1 MALKKNP
8 YQTKEKVMQES
19 TIEFFCPVKTN
30 AGKKALDHI
39 PIELKALDAE
49 RPIVITDQHTADKGL
64 SKHLINAFKD
74 SGMKFGLF
82 EGVPKTAD
90 VKTIRELS
98 QKFLYKGF
106 DSIIALGAGAAMD
119 IAKGLNIVVSGK
131 PDDLNLLAGVNKIN
145 HRLLPFIAI
154 PTAWGNG
161 FEITR
166 YAFVEN
172 KAYTSPFLMPD
183 LVVIDPVL
191 YKSPDTKLMASTA
204 MLALTH
210 SLEACIHPNGNEF
223 INAYAYAAIQHI
235 KDCLPKALKNP
246 KNKQANMGIGNAS
259 SMAGCA
265 FSNVSPGMVHRL
277 GKAAGSMFNIPS
289 GQCMGIILPY
299 GLEYQMDKNASFAEK
314 LFQAVA
320 DLDTLAKTSKSN
332 YKQKVIDDIKQM
344 QTEMASLKKNA
355 IPKTLE
361 QTEISKNSL
370 PAIAQKAIDN
380 GLGMDKDECIK
391 ILTAAYEG
399 KSIA

>member
-1 MALKKNP
+1 
-8 YQTKEKVMQES
+8 MQES
-19 TIEFFCPVKTN
+19 TIEFICPVKTN

-39 PIELKALDAE
+39 PVELKALDAE

-64 SKHLINAFKD
+64 SKHIINAFKD
-74 SGMKFGLF
+74 SGMTFGLF

-90 VKTIRELS
+90 IITIRNLS

-131 PDDLNLLAGVNKIN
+131 PDDINSLAGVNKIK

-191 YKSPDTKLMASTA
+191 FKAPETTLMASTA
-204 MLALTH
+204 MIALTH
-210 SLEACIHPNGNEF
+210 SLESCIHPNGNEF
-223 INAYAYAAIQHI
+223 INAYAHAAIQQI
-235 KDCLPKALKNP
+235 KNCLPKALTHP
-246 KNKQANMGIGNAS
+246 KNKQANMGIGNAA

-265 FSNVSPGMVHRL
+265 FSNVSPGLVHRL

-299 GLEYQMDKNASFAEK
+299 GLEYQMNKNQTFAEK
-314 LFQAVA
+314 LFKAVA
-320 DLDTLAKTSKSN
+320 DLDELAKTSKSAH
-332 YKQKVIDDIKQM
+332 KQKVIDYTKQI
-344 QTEMASLKKNA
+344 QSVMASLKKNA

-361 QTEISKNSL
+361 QTDISKNSL

-380 GLGMDKDECIK
+380 GLSMDKDECIK
-391 ILTAAYEG
+391 VLTAAYDG
-399 KSIA
+399 KSLA

>member
-1 MALKKNP
+1 
-8 YQTKEKVMQES
+8 MQES
-19 TIEFFCPVKTN
+19 TIEFICPVKTN

-64 SKHLINAFKD
+64 TKHIINAFKD
-74 SGMKFGLF
+74 SGMTFGLF

-90 VKTIRELS
+90 VKTIRNLS

-131 PDDLNLLAGVNKIN
+131 PDDINLLAGVNKIK

-172 KAYTSPFLMPD
+172 KAFTSSYLMPD

-191 YKSPDTKLMASTA
+191 FKAPETKLMASTA
-204 MLALTH
+204 MIALTH
-210 SLEACIHPNGNEF
+210 SLESCVHPNGNEF
-223 INAYAYAAIQHI
+223 INAYAHAAIQHI
-235 KDCLPKALKNP
+235 KHCLPKAINNP
-246 KNKQANMGIGNAS
+246 KNKQANMGIGNAAA
-259 SMAGCA
+259 MAGCA
-265 FSNVSPGMVHRL
+265 FSNVSPGLVHRL

-299 GLEYQMDKNASFAEK
+299 GLEYQMNKNQSFATK
-314 LFQAVA
+314 LFEAVA
-320 DLDTLAKTSKSN
+320 DLDELAKTSKSA
-332 YKQKVIDDIKQM
+332 YKQKVIDYTKQI
-344 QTEMASLKKNA
+344 QSVMASLKKNA

-361 QTEISKNSL
+361 QTDISKNSL

-380 GLGMDKDECIK
+380 GLSMDKEECIK
-391 ILTAAYEG
+391 VLTAAYEG
-399 KSIA
+399 KSLA

>member
-1 MALKKNP
+1 
-8 YQTKEKVMQES
+8 MQES
-19 TIEFFCPVKTN
+19 TIEFICPVKTN

-39 PIELKALDAE
+39 PVELKALDAE

-64 SKHLINAFKD
+64 SKYIINAFKD
-74 SGMKFGLF
+74 SGMPFGLF

-90 VKTIRELS
+90 VKTIRNLS

-119 IAKGLNIVVSGK
+119 IAKGLNIVVSGS
-131 PDDLNLLAGVNKIN
+131 PDDLNTLAGVNKIN

-166 YAFVEN
+166 YAFVDN
-172 KAYTSPFLMPD
+172 KAYTSHFLMPD
-183 LVVIDPVL
+183 LVVIDPIL
-191 YKSPDTKLMASTA
+191 FQSPETKLMASTA
-204 MLALTH
+204 MIALTH
-210 SLEACIHPNGNEF
+210 SLEACMDTNGNEF
-223 INAYAYAAIQHI
+223 VNSYAHAAIQHI
-235 KDCLPKALKNP
+235 KHSLPLALKNP
-246 KNKQANMGIGNAS
+246 KNKQANMGIGNAAA
-259 SMAGCA
+259 MAGCA

-299 GLEYQMDKNASFAEK
+299 GLEYKINKNESLADI

-320 DLDTLAKTSKSN
+320 DLDDLAKTSKSA
-332 YKQKVIDDIKQM
+332 YKQKIIDHIKQI
-344 QTEMASLKKNA
+344 QSEMASLKKNA

-361 QTEISKNSL
+361 QTDISKNSL

-380 GLGMDKDECIK
+380 GLSMDKDECIK
-391 ILTAAYEG
+391 VLTAAYEG

>member
-1 MALKKNP
+1 
-8 YQTKEKVMQES
+8 MQES
-19 TIEFFCPVKTN
+19 TIEFICPAKTN

-39 PIELKALDAE
+39 PVELKALDAE
-49 RPIVITDQHTADKGL
+49 HPIVITDQLTADKGL
-64 SKHLINAFKD
+64 SKHFINAFKD
-74 SGMKFGLF
+74 SGMPFGLY

-90 VKTIRELS
+90 VKTIRNLS

-119 IAKGLNIVVSGK
+119 IAKGLNIAVSGK

-166 YAFVEN
+166 HAFVET
-172 KAYTSPFLMPD
+172 KVYTSHFLMPD

-191 YKSPDTKLMASTA
+191 FKSPEIQLMVSTA
-204 MLALTH
+204 MIALTH

-223 INAYAYAAIQHI
+223 INAYANAAIQYI
-235 KDCLPKALKNP
+235 KDCLPNALKNL
-246 KNKQANMGIGNAS
+246 KNKEANMGIVSAAA
-259 SMAGCA
+259 MAGCA
-265 FSNVSPGMVHRL
+265 FSNVSPGMIHRL

-299 GLEYQMDKNASFAEK
+299 GLEYQMNKNESLAEK
-314 LFQAVA
+314 LFQGIA
-320 DLDTLAKTSKSN
+320 DFDDLSRTAKSS
-332 YKQKVIDDIKQM
+332 YKQKVIDFIKKI
-344 QTEMASLKKNA
+344 QTEMGSLKKNA

-361 QTEISKNSL
+361 QTDISKNSL

-380 GLGMDKDECIK
+380 GLSMDKDECIK
-391 ILTAAYEG
+391 VLTAAYDG
-399 KSIA
+399 KSLA

>member
-1 MALKKNP
+1 
-8 YQTKEKVMQES
+8 MQES
-19 TIEFFCPVKTN
+19 TIEFICPVKTN

-39 PIELKALDAE
+39 PVELKALDAE
-49 RPIVITDQHTADKGL
+49 RPIVITDQYTADKGL
-64 SKHLINAFKD
+64 SQYIINAFKD
-74 SGMKFGLF
+74 SGMPFGLF

-90 VKTIRELS
+90 VKTIRDLS

-119 IAKGLNIVVSGK
+119 IAKGLNIVVSGA
-131 PDDLNLLAGVNKIN
+131 PDDLNQLAGVNKIK

-172 KAYTSPFLMPD
+172 KAYTSHFLMPD
-183 LVVIDPVL
+183 LVVIDPAL
-191 YKSPDTKLMASTA
+191 FKSPETRLMASTA
-204 MLALTH
+204 MIALTH
-210 SLEACIHPNGNEF
+210 SLEACIHKKGNEF
-223 INAYAYAAIQHI
+223 INAYAYAAVQHI
-235 KDCLPKALKNP
+235 KNFLPEALKNP
-246 KNKQANMGIGNAS
+246 KNKQANMGIGNAAA
-259 SMAGCA
+259 MAGCA

-299 GLEYQMDKNASFAEK
+299 GLEYKISKNASFANK
-314 LFQAVA
+314 LFQAIA
-320 DLDTLAKTSKSN
+320 KMDDLSKTPESAYKYKIIDYIKEIQSK
-332 YKQKVIDDIKQM
+332 
-344 QTEMASLKKNA
+344 MANLKKNA
-355 IPKTLE
+355 IPKTLA
-361 QTEISKNSL
+361 QTDISKNSL

-380 GLGMDKDECIK
+380 GLSMDKEECIK
-391 ILTAAYEG
+391 VLTAAYEG

>member
-1 MALKKNP
+1 
-8 YQTKEKVMQES
+8 MQES
-19 TIEFFCPVKTN
+19 TIEFICPVKTN

-39 PIELKALDAE
+39 PVELKALDAE
-49 RPIVITDQHTADKGL
+49 RPLVITDQLTADKGL
-64 SKHLINAFKD
+64 SKHIISAFKD
-74 SGMKFGLF
+74 SGMQFGLF

-90 VKTIRELS
+90 VKTIRNLS

-131 PDDLNLLAGVNKIN
+131 PDDINLLAGVNKIK
-145 HRLLPFIAI
+145 HRLLPFVAI

-172 KAYTSPFLMPD
+172 KSYTSHFLMPD

-191 YKSPDTKLMASTA
+191 FKNPEIQLMASTA
-204 MLALTH
+204 MIALTH
-210 SLEACIHPNGNEF
+210 SLEACIYPYGNEF
-223 INAYAYAAIQHI
+223 INSYAHAAIQHI
-235 KDCLPKALKNP
+235 KNCLPKAINNP
-246 KNKQANMGIGNAS
+246 KNKKDNMGIGNAVA
-259 SMAGCA
+259 MAGCA

-299 GLEYQMDKNASFAEK
+299 GLEYQMKQNDSFAEK
-314 LFQAVA
+314 LFKGIAN
-320 DLDTLAKTSKSN
+320 LDDLAKTPKDS
-332 YKQKVIDDIKQM
+332 YKQKVIDDIKQI
-344 QTEMASLKKNA
+344 QTVMASLKKNA

-361 QTEISKNSL
+361 QTDISKNSL

-380 GLGMDKDECIK
+380 GLSMDKEECIK
-391 ILTAAYEG
+391 VLTAAYDG
-399 KSIA
+399 KSLA